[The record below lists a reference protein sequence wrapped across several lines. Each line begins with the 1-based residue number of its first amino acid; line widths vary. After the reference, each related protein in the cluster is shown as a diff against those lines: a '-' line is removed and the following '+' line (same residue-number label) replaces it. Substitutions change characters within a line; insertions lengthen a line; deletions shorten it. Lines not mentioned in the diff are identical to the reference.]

1 MSEATKLCEVCRGK
15 GTDDSEQRV
24 RFAGDV
30 DSRDVPWAAPTDKCQ
45 ACDGKGRVPLGA
57 QLKR

>member
-1 MSEATKLCEVCRGK
+1 MSEATKLCEVFRGT
-15 GTDDSEQRV
+15 GTYDSECRP

-30 DSRDVPWAAPTDKCQ
+30 DSRDVPWAAPTPKCK

-57 QLKR
+57 QLR

>member
-1 MSEATKLCEVCRGK
+1 MSEATKLCEVCRGE
-15 GTDDSEQRV
+15 GTDDRECRP

-30 DSRDVPWAAPTDKCQ
+30 DSRDVPYAVPTPKCR

-57 QLKR
+57 QLRR